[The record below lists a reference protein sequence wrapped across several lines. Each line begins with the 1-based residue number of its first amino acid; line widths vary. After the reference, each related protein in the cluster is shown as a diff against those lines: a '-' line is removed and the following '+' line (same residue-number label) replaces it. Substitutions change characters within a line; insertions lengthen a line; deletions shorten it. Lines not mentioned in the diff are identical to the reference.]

1 MVFKEGSVVGH
12 PMFGDALANVGMPPS
27 SVNNEEYSIRQR
39 NLFEKIPNKSAVLI
53 CANPVAIRSN
63 DVHYPFRTN
72 SDLLYLT
79 GWVEEEAVLFAKK
92 NEKGNVKTT
101 LFVKPN
107 DLEKEIWEG
116 RRLGID
122 GAKEICPIDD
132 AMPIESAEKYI
143 KSEIK
148 DVEEIFHQ
156 MNKNINIDEIVLS
169 TISDRTRKRQKQG
182 GGPMKITDPSNI
194 LSELRLRK
202 SEKEIELIK
211 HACEITAST
220 HIEAIKFTRPNM
232 GEWQLQGF
240 IEGCFR
246 FCGSAGW
253 AYPSIVG
260 SGDNATILHYKTNED
275 IMNSG
280 DLVLVDAGAEYEGYA
295 ADITRT
301 WPVNGKFTPEQ
312 EEIYNLVLESQK
324 AAIDAC
330 VVGNPCNSHHIAASK
345 VLKEG
350 LVKLGIIDKDAK
362 DLDAEL
368 KKYFMH
374 GTGHWLGLD
383 VHDVGTYEPDGDAR
397 VYESGMVI
405 TVEPGLYFAKWRDD
419 LPDLDDKWKGIGV
432 RIEDD
437 VLITNNGPDVLTTM
451 CPKEIN
457 EIESLMKLN

>member
-1 MVFKEGSVVGH
+1 
-12 PMFGDALANVGMPPS
+12 MFGDALAKVGMPPS
-27 SVNNEEYSIRQR
+27 SVNNEEYSTRQR
-39 NLFEKIPNKSAVLI
+39 DLCGKIPTKSALII
-53 CANPVAIRSN
+53 CANPVATRSN

-72 SDLLYLT
+72 SDMLYLT
-79 GWVEEEAVLFAKK
+79 GWMEEESVMFLKK
-92 NEKGNVKTT
+92 NSKGDVKVI

-107 DLEKEIWEG
+107 DVEKEIWEG
-116 RRLGID
+116 RRLGVN
-122 GAKEICPIDD
+122 GAKEVCPIDD
-132 AMPIESAEKYI
+132 AMPIDSVEKYI

-148 DVEEIFHQ
+148 DVEEVFHQ
-156 MNKNINIDEIVLS
+156 MNKNINVDEIVLS
-169 TISDRTRKRQKQG
+169 TISERTRRRQKHG
-182 GGPMKITDPSNI
+182 DGPIKITDPSNI

-220 HIEAIKFTRPNM
+220 HIEAMKFTKPNM

-246 FCGSAGW
+246 YCGSVGW

-275 IMNSG
+275 IMNPG

-301 WPVNGKFTPEQ
+301 WPINGKFNAEQ
-312 EEIYNLVLESQK
+312 REIYNLVLKSQK
-324 AAIDAC
+324 AAIDVC
-330 VVGNPCNSHHIAASK
+330 IVGNPCNSHHIAASE
-345 VLKEG
+345 VLRDG
-350 LVKLGIIDKDAK
+350 LVKLGIIDSASN
-362 DLDAEL
+362 DLDVEL

-383 VHDVGTYEPDGDAR
+383 VHDVGIYEPEGEAR
-397 VYESGMVI
+397 LYESGMVI
-405 TVEPGLYFAKWRDD
+405 TVEPGLYFAKWRED
-419 LPDLDDKWKGIGV
+419 LLDLEDKWRGIGV

-437 VLITNNGPDVLTTM
+437 VLITNNGPNILTSM

-457 EIESLMKLN
+457 EIESLMALN